1 MYAIRFQNTRE
12 PRCGSRGCFWVS
24 WVFLGPGEISSRDA
38 DMYKVKPPYLRGVVG
53 KNVLPAD
60 LTTGRKIPLVFGV
73 GKKDHGP
80 TRQIVP
86 FDLVPLVES

>member
-1 MYAIRFQNTRE
+1 
-12 PRCGSRGCFWVS
+12 
-24 WVFLGPGEISSRDA
+24 
-38 DMYKVKPPYLRGVVG
+38 MYKVKPPYLRGVVG